1 MENVLHL
8 DLHALIPRFAALR
21 LHDPARL
28 GRLKT
33 SIERQ
38 GQLVPV
44 VAVPA
49 PRGAAE
55 PR

>member
-28 GRLKT
+28 GRL
-33 SIERQ
+33 RPDRP
-38 GQLVPV
+38 GNGGL
-44 VAVPA
+44 
-49 PRGAAE
+49 R
-55 PR
+55 